1 MELEAA
7 VAAAARDP
15 GRRAELRHALW
26 DAELLIP
33 LPELPGAPARALDEG
48 TLALPVV
55 ESGGRRYVPV
65 FTSPEALRRY
75 VPEDVPTAVLTGK
88 ALARAWPAD
97 AWMALNPRS
106 EASAILG
113 PDEVVRLPGEP
124 PVAPSN
130 PIEERF
136 AVGEPAE
143 EPEELIELVRRY
155 CRSRPEVVAAYRALV
170 LVDAPGRRPQ
180 LVVGVEL
187 DEGAD
192 VNLVLRGLEATGR
205 ESAVPLLGL
214 VSIRRDDPG
223 AVARYMLE
231 RTQPIYRRSP

>member
-15 GRRAELRHALW
+15 GHRAELRQALW
-26 DAELLIP
+26 DAELLVT
-33 LPELPGAPARALDEG
+33 LPEPPGAPAQALGEG

-65 FTSPEALRRY
+65 FTSPEGLRRY
-75 VPEDVPTAVLTGK
+75 VPEDVPTAVLTGR

-106 EASAILG
+106 QAGAILG
-113 PDEVVRLPGEP
+113 PDEVAGLPGAP
-124 PVAPSN
+124 PAGQPDQS
-130 PIEERF
+130 EERF

-143 EPEELIELVRRY
+143 EPEEVIELVRRY
-155 CRSRPEVVAAYRALV
+155 CRSRPEVLTAYRALV

-192 VNLVLRGLEATGR
+192 VDLVLRGLEATGR
-205 ESAVPLLGL
+205 ERGVPSLRL
-214 VSIRRDDPG
+214 VPIRRDRPG
-223 AVARYMLE
+223 NVARYMLE
-231 RTQPIYRRSP
+231 RTEPIYRRPS